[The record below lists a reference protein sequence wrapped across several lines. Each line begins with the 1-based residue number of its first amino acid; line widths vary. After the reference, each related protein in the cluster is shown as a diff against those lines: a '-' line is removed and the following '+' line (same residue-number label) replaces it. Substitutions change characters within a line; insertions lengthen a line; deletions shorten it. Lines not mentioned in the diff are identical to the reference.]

1 MPGSPKECRLHAM
14 RCAELAATA
23 KSQQLKAT
31 LLELSK
37 NWVRLADSLE
47 ITLALMDEGDVDFK
61 DPLKRRAM
69 AQARLP

>member
-1 MPGSPKECRLHAM
+1 MMPANPKECRLHAM

-47 ITLALMDEGDVDFK
+47 TTLALMDEGDVDFK
-61 DPLKRRAM
+61 RPA
-69 AQARLP
+69 